1 MKILLNGGII
11 LRVKILIRQMMLKN
25 IILTRELINTPPD
38 LIKKWYRDCNNIL
51 KMIWKFLKY

>member
-1 MKILLNGGII
+1 
-11 LRVKILIRQMMLKN
+11 MLKN